1 MKALSLLAA
10 LVVLA
15 APVHAAVA
23 GAGGVLVVPAES
35 RDSAPEHAWISQ
47 AVAEVLPRDLGFL
60 GVQAVDADE
69 RRRTLEALEIP
80 NVVATLATA
89 IRVAE
94 ALQAT
99 RLITGTYVVANG
111 NVQLSLRLM
120 DVERGTLSAPLVA
133 GGPLESLRELLHGL
147 AWDVALVG
155 PTRPGRTR
163 EELRRRD
170 NGVPFS
176 AFRSYCEALRG
187 GDPARRQ
194 RLLRQALKL
203 SPGYDDAELA
213 LGALLLQTREF
224 QPALEVLAQIG
235 ADFPGQRRA
244 RFLRGVA
251 LYESGHYQ
259 EAAALYAALCA
270 EVPGASALNNHA
282 LALLRAGSAAP
293 KASQALRA
301 ALELEPAAPDLVF
314 NLGWALLWEGQ
325 GEEAA
330 FWLRGLQREDSRDLH
345 ARVVLT
351 WALRRAG
358 RTTDAEVEWRSVL
371 GVAPAYAALAV
382 PESGRRFERLRSSE
396 AAPALAREARSDAE
410 LSATHAARGEKLL
423 ESGDAAGALGEL
435 TRAAYLDPYGARVH
449 RLLGRAHLA
458 RGERDKAVTEF
469 GMSLWCRD
477 DAAVRVE
484 LAGLLRD
491 LGQLGEARAQ
501 VRAVLAAEPGHVAAR
516 HLLESLGP

>member
-1 MKALSLLAA
+1 MKHLALLCVLAA
-10 LVVLA
+10 LVPA
-15 APVHAAVA
+15 ARAASSSA
-23 GAGGVLVVPAES
+23 VLVVPAEG
-35 RDSAPEHAWISQ
+35 RDSAVDQAWISQ

-60 GVQAVDADE
+60 GVQAIDADE

-80 NVVATLATA
+80 DVPTTLATS

-94 ALQAT
+94 ALQAA
-99 RLITGTYVVANG
+99 RLVTGTYAVENG
-111 NVQLSLRLM
+111 VLQLALRLM
-120 DVERGTLSAPLVA
+120 DVERGTLSSPLVA
-133 GGPLESLRELLHGL
+133 SGPVESLRELLHGL
-147 AWDVALVG
+147 AWDIALAG
-155 PTRPGRTR
+155 PTRPARTR

-176 AFRSYCEALRG
+176 AFRSYCEALRS
-187 GDPARRQ
+187 GDPSRRQ

-235 ADFPGQRRA
+235 PEFPGQRRA

-251 LYESGHYQ
+251 LYEAGRYQ
-259 EAAALYAALCA
+259 EAANLYAALSSEA
-270 EVPGASALNNHA
+270 PGASVLNNHA
-282 LALLRAGSAAP
+282 LALLRAGASSP
-293 KASQALRA
+293 KSSQVLRA
-301 ALELEPAAPDLVF
+301 ALAIEPGAPDLVF

-330 FWLRGLQREDSRDLH
+330 FWLRGLRREDSRDLH

-358 RTTDAEVEWRSVL
+358 RAVEADAEWAAVL
-371 GVAPAYAALAV
+371 AQASAYAALAM
-382 PESGRRFERLRSSE
+382 PEPGRRFERLRSSE

-423 ESGDAAGALGEL
+423 ESGDAVGALAEL

-449 RLLGRAHLA
+449 RLLARTHLA
-458 RGERDKAVTEF
+458 RGERDKAATEF
-469 GMSLWCRD
+469 AMSLWCRD
-477 DAAVRVE
+477 DPAVRLEWASV
-484 LAGLLRD
+484 LRD
-491 LGQLGEARAQ
+491 LGQLAEARAQ
-501 VRAVLAAEPGHVAAR
+501 ARAVLASVPGHPAALE
-516 HLLESLGP
+516 LLAALGP